1 MCKLFSDSNCR
12 GSYMMKKRFIQH
24 VFLFSGH
31 VETSICF
38 IYYWKG
44 VTQSLHCV
52 CVCLVPQA
60 QEPYVFGQRAQAAMR
75 SALYLRYSLLPFLY
89 TLFHHAHASAETVA
103 RPLFMECV
111 LFIAILPLLFW
122 YSIVMHKQSHLGH
135 LISLFIFLFLF
146 PVCPSLLGFPM
157 TLTVGP

>member
-1 MCKLFSDSNCR
+1 
-12 GSYMMKKRFIQH
+12 MKKRFIQH

-52 CVCLVPQA
+52 CLSCPS
-60 QEPYVFGQRAQAAMR
+60 GSRALCVWAAGPG
-75 SALYLRYSLLPFLY
+75 SYAECAVSPLLPTAVPLH
-89 TLFHHAHASAETVA
+89 TLPPCTRLCWNCGQTSIHGV
-103 RPLFMECV
+103 CV

-135 LISLFIFLFLF
+135 LSSLFIFLFLF